1 MDNLDKKEPKKVKV
15 SGNYSLFNAS
25 KELNSLQKIQK
36 PEDNISMKNALIGEE
51 YLDPSDRD
59 KNVNKVLK
67 FLNENME
74 NDLKDVDKENLVP
87 DPTISFNEIKEEYK

>member
-1 MDNLDKKEPKKVKV
+1 
-15 SGNYSLFNAS
+15 
-25 KELNSLQKIQK
+25 
-36 PEDNISMKNALIGEE
+36 MKNALIGEE

-87 DPTISFNEIKEEYK
+87 DPTISFNEIKEEYKEVKEKRRAKRNSRKKRKRKTSSWREKRHASARRSMSK